1 MGIKVYVSEID
12 PSTLSEEELKQIKEE
27 GLVGKV
33 KYWQSSDGS
42 TDSVY
47 TQRENNY
54 LTLYYYTYKD

>member
-42 TDSVY
+42 TTPFV
-47 TQRENNY
+47 TV
-54 LTLYYYTYKD
+54 